1 MSVYTALQDLV
12 NTFIIDSRTTV
23 EIKSPEKVIVHSN
36 NNKNISILITVGST
50 LEHVKIYSEDE
61 MQQVSE
67 EKAIDVVQGILNH
80 SESTSTDTT
89 K

>member
-1 MSVYTALQDLV
+1 MSVYTVLQDLV